1 MAEPPRHG
9 KKLDKLLTLIAV
21 MKQTQAENQREMS
34 QKLEQVECD
43 VHTGQDVVAKR
54 VVKKFKRDRGYEF
67 QKKGRE
73 KQYLFNDD
81 IKDKLDSAAAM
92 VAEVTPANVKDKEA
106 LDNATK
112 ELKEGVNAILVCQ
125 KLIHLA
131 NCSEFG
137 WDTMNKYETNELASN
152 EDNVK
157 RLIKAEKAAKQKPSR
172 GRKLPTLGEV
182 EVEEGS
188 VALRWDSYH
197 PHQVVV
203 QAVQCSH

>member
-21 MKQTQAENQREMS
+21 MKQTQAENPREMS
-34 QKLEQVECD
+34 QKLEQVERD

-92 VAEVTPANVKDKEA
+92 VAEVTPANANDKEA

-112 ELKEGVNAILVCQ
+112 ELKEGVNAILVRQ
-125 KLIHLA
+125 KLITWPIVLSLA
-131 NCSEFG
+131 G
-137 WDTMNKYETNELASN
+137 
-152 EDNVK
+152 
-157 RLIKAEKAAKQKPSR
+157 
-172 GRKLPTLGEV
+172 LP
-182 EVEEGS
+182 
-188 VALRWDSYH
+188 
-197 PHQVVV
+197 
-203 QAVQCSH
+203 